1 MAKSMTGFGRY
12 EAVTEE
18 YKAIVEIKSVNHRYF
33 DLSIKLPKKLNI
45 FEQMVRGILKQNIGR
60 GKVDVYIAYEDYTEA
75 EVNVR
80 YHSRLVQGYIDSIR
94 EISGEFDLET
104 GPLNA
109 LAVSRMPDVLSL
121 EEDVLDVEKLKPVI
135 TEAVNGALGQFV
147 AARETEGR
155 DLKEDVCK
163 KLDLIEDYVTFI
175 EARFP
180 KIMEEYRT
188 RITSKVE
195 EMLGEK
201 NIDESVL
208 ATELI
213 IFADKVCVD
222 EETVRLRSHI
232 LNMRNTLKD
241 SEPMGRKLDF
251 ISQEMN
257 REANTILSKANDM
270 ELSNKA
276 IDLKTEI
283 EKIREQIQNIE

>member
-18 YKAIVEIKSVNHRYF
+18 YKVIVEIKSVNHRYF
-33 DLSIKLPKKLNI
+33 DLSIKLPKKFNM

-60 GKVDVYIAYEDYTEA
+60 GKVDVYLTYEDYTEA

-80 YHSRLVQGYIDSIR
+80 YHSHLVQGYIDSIK
-94 EISGEFDLET
+94 EISGRFGLET
-104 GPLNA
+104 GSLSA
-109 LAVSRMPDVLSL
+109 LAVLRMPDVLSL

-135 TEAVNGALGQFV
+135 TTAVNGALGQFV
-147 AARETEGR
+147 AAREAEGM
-155 DLKEDVCK
+155 DLKEDICK

-195 EMLGEK
+195 EMLGDK
-201 NIDESVL
+201 NIDEGIL

-232 LNMRNTLKD
+232 LNMRNTLND
-241 SEPMGRKLDF
+241 SSPMGRKLDF